1 MTSRGRGTQK
11 SNITGAKITS
21 RNVISCY
28 KVGYTWNRGGR
39 LKELRIRCFEGA
51 CNWHADCRNNR
62 PHNCRPCVTTPAQDL
77 HIQCLHLRDCLRPV
91 TWAAAKTEEYFC
103 LDWAWLPSGWAW
115 RPSGWTYA
123 HQWLRPCPHLA
134 RKFLKLWMQKT
145 FGRVHPYKARSHHRR
160 VVLQRAQGGWKNEWW
175 TARREWS
182 LTVRAECHYRYYL
195 YNQVFHGWQRF
206 VSLQKEERRIFQK
219 ATCFA
224 ERWCQRVAWD
234 SWEVYIEMRRMK
246 HRMQE
251 SALQF
256 RKLTALRW
264 MWTVWQTGLQRRYD
278 ACVMEDQALQH
289 WALMLQ
295 GRAWLQW
302 REVYMLACSWRERES
317 KSSLHYIHGM
327 QRKALCGWI
336 SYVHLRQTKRK
347 PQDVAVRAWQ
357 LQLVRRY
364 WFVWKSGLQRRQ
376 REVDRGQASYR
387 LAQRSTQRR
396 ALERWR
402 QYRRMCMQESERDQ
416 AASQHQH
423 RHLLHTGLRS
433 LTLNV
438 TRSKTYRLNK
448 NIAVQHHHH
457 TVTCRY
463 WRLWQQRLEEAEDQG
478 LQMQMQMAL
487 THYSTSLQSNCLRH
501 WREQLVEHRHMQGLE
516 RRAEAWFADHIFPQ
530 CLDSWVEFT
539 CQRRQHRERTE
550 LAQLHNQQ
558 HQYTWAFYTWWGR
571 SEERKEQRLAERMA
585 LLHEER
591 SCLMRAWDHWQRRAR
606 QQQEEREKQR
616 ASDTLYRRTL
626 VHNTLSQWKDN
637 VTVIRDRRKR
647 EEQAGRHGDVRC
659 VRHAL
664 SGWSE
669 YVQHRTEKNSRLDQ
683 MDSYYEHRLLKHT
696 LQAWKEHHLQRQ
708 QVYEHVE
715 ERYSQHQKHFL
726 RRILRVWKE
735 NVALLAAASSR
746 EKTAENHYQHC
757 VQVKVL
763 LGWRKATYCAVSNCH
778 QQREAV
784 SKAQTHMDKVRQEAT
799 FRRWRERSR
808 EVVEDSIGMEKAIRL
823 HHHSL
828 LCRTFRS
835 WTMYQQHQQSYKVM
849 KGRGHLLLRQKT
861 CQLFFAH
868 WKIVLQHRRREA
880 EQTELALW
888 HWSLSLQA
896 KVLEAWRLWV
906 TEQDRKQERLAQAS
920 QFYRDQLLREGVA
933 HVLTHAAHM
942 GSFSTNIALHS
953 QEQSLRR
960 LQRVVLRCAMQW
972 KQRALSGPHRARPPR
987 ATAVPPK
994 KSVTFCLPSPDPEC
1008 RTHSRTHT
1016 QSGIVGQRAGDDIL
1030 NHLVAVRASRL
1041 QPRRPRDLLDS
1052 PVKEVLPPTAPLHQR
1067 PSPLPHQT
1075 KVPVTANLY
1084 PAAASIPISPIRAHP
1099 APHLSFPTAPHH
1111 ESLGQDLLLPP
1122 SSFMATHTQTKPES
1136 DGEDVLTE
1144 EENVDPTL
1152 AWTRELLNI
1161 RLDMLRFQQDRKLLQ
1176 SWRRLEEVLR
1186 SWLQTSGSEGET
1198 EESNTIRKE
1207 LEQLEE
1213 RIGRLSSE
1221 LAEQKP
1227 VMILHAARIHRIESV
1242 LLQSSTATG
1251 QGLGQA
1257 ILSRPP
1263 ELLLITPH

>member
-39 LKELRIRCFEGA
+39 LKELRIR
-51 CNWHADCRNNR
+51 
-62 PHNCRPCVTTPAQDL
+62 
-77 HIQCLHLRDCLRPV
+77 
-91 TWAAAKTEEYFC
+91 
-103 LDWAWLPSGWAW
+103 
-115 RPSGWTYA
+115 
-123 HQWLRPCPHLA
+123 HLA

-160 VVLQRAQGGWKNEWW
+160 VVLQRAQGGWKDEWW

-289 WALMLQ
+289 WALTLQ

-317 KSSLHYIHGM
+317 KASLHYIHGM

-364 WFVWKSGLQRRQ
+364 WFVWKSGLQSRQ

-396 ALERWR
+396 ALEHWR
-402 QYRRMCMQESERDQ
+402 HYRRMCMQESERDQ

-423 RHLLHTGLRS
+423 RHLLDTGLRS

-487 THYSTSLQSNCLRH
+487 THHSTSLQSNCLCH

-530 CLDSWVEFT
+530 CLNSWVEFT

-550 LAQLHNQQ
+550 IAQLHNKQ

-571 SEERKEQRLAERMA
+571 SEERKEQRLAERA

-606 QQQEEREKQR
+606 QQQQEREKQR

-637 VTVIRDRRKR
+637 VTIIRDRRKR

-659 VRHAL
+659 VRRAL

-696 LQAWKEHHLQRQ
+696 LQAWKEHHLRRQ

-726 RRILRVWKE
+726 GRILHVWKE

-746 EKTAENHYQHC
+746 EKRAENHYQHC
-757 VQVKVL
+757 VQVKML
-763 LGWRKATYCAVSNCH
+763 LGWRKATSCAVSNRH

-823 HHHSL
+823 HHHFL

-868 WKIVLQHRRREA
+868 WKIVLQHRRTEA

-906 TEQDRKQERLAQAS
+906 TEQDRKQERLAQAA

-942 GSFSTNIALHS
+942 GSFSTNIALHR

-987 ATAVPPK
+987 AIAVPP

-1008 RTHSRTHT
+1008 RTHSRTQT
-1016 QSGIVGQRAGDDIL
+1016 QSGIVEQRAGDGIL

-1052 PVKEVLPPTAPLHQR
+1052 PVKELLPPTAPLHKKS
-1067 PSPLPHQT
+1067 SPLPHQT

-1084 PAAASIPISPIRAHP
+1084 PTTASLPISPIRAHP
-1099 APHLSFPTAPHH
+1099 APHLSFPMAPHH
-1111 ESLGQDLLLPP
+1111 GSLGQDLLLPP
-1122 SSFMATHTQTKPES
+1122 SSFMATHTQTKVRQPSGSWESDSSLLPPNEFSTLHQQPES

-1161 RLDMLRFQQDRKLLQ
+1161 RLDMQRFQQDRKLLQ
-1176 SWRRLEEVLR
+1176 AWRRLEEVLR

-1213 RIGRLSSE
+1213 RIGRLSAE

-1251 QGLGQA
+1251 QGLEQA

>member
-1 MTSRGRGTQK
+1 
-11 SNITGAKITS
+11 
-21 RNVISCY
+21 
-28 KVGYTWNRGGR
+28 
-39 LKELRIRCFEGA
+39 
-51 CNWHADCRNNR
+51 
-62 PHNCRPCVTTPAQDL
+62 
-77 HIQCLHLRDCLRPV
+77 
-91 TWAAAKTEEYFC
+91 
-103 LDWAWLPSGWAW
+103 
-115 RPSGWTYA
+115 
-123 HQWLRPCPHLA
+123 
-134 RKFLKLWMQKT
+134 
-145 FGRVHPYKARSHHRR
+145 
-160 VVLQRAQGGWKNEWW
+160 
-175 TARREWS
+175 
-182 LTVRAECHYRYYL
+182 
-195 YNQVFHGWQRF
+195 
-206 VSLQKEERRIFQK
+206 
-219 ATCFA
+219 
-224 ERWCQRVAWD
+224 
-234 SWEVYIEMRRMK
+234 
-246 HRMQE
+246 
-251 SALQF
+251 
-256 RKLTALRW
+256 
-264 MWTVWQTGLQRRYD
+264 MWTVWQSALQRRYD
-278 ACVMEDQALQH
+278 SCAMEDQALQH

-317 KSSLHYIHGM
+317 KASRHYIHGL

-364 WFVWKSGLQRRQ
+364 WFVWRSGLQSRQ

-402 QYRRMCMQESERDQ
+402 HYMRMCMQESERDQ
-416 AASQHQH
+416 TASQHQH

-457 TVTCRY
+457 IITCRY

-478 LQMQMQMAL
+478 LQPQMQIAL
-487 THYSTSLQSNCLRH
+487 THHSTALQSNCLRH
-501 WREQLVEHRHMQGLE
+501 WREQLVEHRHMQMLE
-516 RRAEAWFADHIFPQ
+516 RRAEAWFADHILPQ

-550 LAQLHNQQ
+550 TAQLHNQQ
-558 HQYTWAFYTWWGR
+558 RQYTWAFYTWWGC

-591 SCLMRAWDHWQRRAR
+591 SCLMRAWDHWQQRVK
-606 QQQEEREKQR
+606 QEQEEREKQR
-616 ASDTLYRRTL
+616 ASDTLYHRTL

-637 VTVIRDRRKR
+637 VTVIRDRRNR
-647 EEQAGRHGDVRC
+647 EEQAGGHGDVRC
-659 VRHAL
+659 VRRAL

-669 YVQHRTEKNSRLDQ
+669 YVQHRKEKNSRLDQ
-683 MDSYYEHRLLKHT
+683 MDTYYEHRLLKHT

-715 ERYSQHQKHFL
+715 ERYSRHQQHFL
-726 RRILRVWKE
+726 RRLLRVWKE
-735 NVALLAAASSR
+735 NVALLAAARSR
-746 EKTAENHYQHC
+746 EKRAENHYQHC

-763 LGWRKATYCAVSNCH
+763 LGWKKATSCAVSNHH

-784 SKAQTHMDKVRQEAT
+784 SRAQTHMDKVRQVAT

-808 EVVEDSIGMEKAIRL
+808 EVVEDSTGMEKAKRH

-835 WTMYQQHQQSYKVM
+835 WSTYQQQQQSYKVM

-861 CQLFFAH
+861 CQLFFAS
-868 WKIVLQHRRREA
+868 WKIALEHRRREA

-906 TEQDRKQERLAQAS
+906 TEQHRKQERLAQAA

-933 HVLTHAAHM
+933 HILTHAAHM

-972 KQRALSGPHRARPPR
+972 KQRALCGPHRARPPR
-987 ATAVPPK
+987 VIAVPP
-994 KSVTFCLPSPDPEC
+994 KSVTFCLPSPDPEG
-1008 RTHSRTHT
+1008 RTHSSTQT
-1016 QSGIVGQRAGDDIL
+1016 QSGIVEQRAGDDIL

-1052 PVKEVLPPTAPLHQR
+1052 PVKELLPPTAPLHQK
-1067 PSPLPHQT
+1067 PSPLPYQT
-1075 KVPVTANLY
+1075 KVQVTANLY
-1084 PAAASIPISPIRAHP
+1084 PAAASLPISPVLAHP
-1099 APHLSFPTAPHH
+1099 APHLSLPTAPHH
-1111 ESLGQDLLLPP
+1111 GSLGQDLLLPP
-1122 SSFMATHTQTKPES
+1122 SSFMATHTQTKVRQPSGSWISDSSLLPPNEFSTVHQQPEY
-1136 DGEDVLTE
+1136 DGDVLTE
-1144 EENVDPTL
+1144 EEEGVDPTL

-1161 RLDMLRFQQDRKLLQ
+1161 RLDMQRFQQDRKQLQ
-1176 SWRRLEEVLR
+1176 AWRRLEELLR
-1186 SWLQTSGSEGET
+1186 SWLQTSVSEVET
-1198 EESNTIRKE
+1198 EERNTIREE

-1213 RIGRLSSE
+1213 RIGRLSAE

-1263 ELLLITPH
+1263 EHGATGATAHHSTLDDRTRAAPVP

>member
-423 RHLLHTGLRS
+423 RHLL
-433 LTLNV
+433 
-438 TRSKTYRLNK
+438 
-448 NIAVQHHHH
+448 
-457 TVTCRY
+457 VTCRY

>member
-423 RHLLHTGLRS
+423 RHLL
-433 LTLNV
+433 
-438 TRSKTYRLNK
+438 
-448 NIAVQHHHH
+448 
-457 TVTCRY
+457 VTCRY

-1122 SSFMATHTQTKPES
+1122 SSFMATHTQTKVRQPSGSWESDTSLLPPNEFSTLHQQPES

>member
-39 LKELRIRCFEGA
+39 LKELRIR
-51 CNWHADCRNNR
+51 
-62 PHNCRPCVTTPAQDL
+62 
-77 HIQCLHLRDCLRPV
+77 
-91 TWAAAKTEEYFC
+91 
-103 LDWAWLPSGWAW
+103 
-115 RPSGWTYA
+115 
-123 HQWLRPCPHLA
+123 HLA

-160 VVLQRAQGGWKNEWW
+160 VVLQRAQGGWKDEWW

-182 LTVRAECHYRYYL
+182 LTVRADCHYRYYL
-195 YNQVFHGWQRF
+195 YNQVFHGWQRC

-364 WFVWKSGLQRRQ
+364 WFVWKSGLQSRQ
-376 REVDRGQASYR
+376 REVERGQASYR

-402 QYRRMCMQESERDQ
+402 HYRRMCMQESERDQ

-735 NVALLAAASSR
+735 NVALLAVASSR

-763 LGWRKATYCAVSNCH
+763 LGWRKATSCAVSNCH

-835 WTMYQQHQQSYKVM
+835 WTMYQQHQQSYK
-849 KGRGHLLLRQKT
+849 
-861 CQLFFAH
+861 
-868 WKIVLQHRRREA
+868 
-880 EQTELALW
+880 
-888 HWSLSLQA
+888 
-896 KVLEAWRLWV
+896 
-906 TEQDRKQERLAQAS
+906 
-920 QFYRDQLLREGVA
+920 
-933 HVLTHAAHM
+933 
-942 GSFSTNIALHS
+942 
-953 QEQSLRR
+953 SLRR

-1016 QSGIVGQRAGDDIL
+1016 QSGIVGQRAGDGIL

-1052 PVKEVLPPTAPLHQR
+1052 PVKELLPPTAPLHQR

-1122 SSFMATHTQTKPES
+1122 SSFMATHTQTKVRQPSGSWESDSSLLPPNEFSTLHQQPES

-1198 EESNTIRKE
+1198 EESYTIRKE